1 MFSQAR
7 SPKIIRSEQQDMGSC
22 TSRKLYQLQ
31 ASKARKKKKKK
42 SEGLK
47 RESVGR
53 MTMEGQFV
61 NLHKILLLSHVPQF
75 SQLRVRLYIFILQH
89 CCEVVLSF

>member
-7 SPKIIRSEQQDMGSC
+7 SPKRIRSEQQDMGSC

-31 ASKARKKKKKK
+31 ASKARKKKKK

-53 MTMEGQFV
+53 MTMEGQLV
-61 NLHKILLLSHVPQF
+61 NQHKILLLSHVPQF

-89 CCEVVLSF
+89 CCEAVLSF